1 MLLDG
6 NTLLNQRDLLVYMID
21 HYRIM
26 LYEFTWSVF
35 MLVIYALPMLTA
47 YTFNHLN
54 YATQMNEHC

>member
-54 YATQMNEHC
+54 YAI